1 MINLIPPE
9 GHVIM
14 KREYFLRVGA
24 TLLLLFSGVAV
35 LLAVA
40 QIPMYVLIDAQLKS
54 LDLEAS
60 QENKNEQ
67 ALKDAESEVKSIKE
81 ILAHIKATST
91 PITTSMV
98 IDEIENRA
106 PEHIFFKSFYIDAPQ
121 GVIEKAQIQGTA
133 PTRETLVQLKGLLE
147 ASDMFEKA
155 EVPISDL
162 ARDTDLPFAITVTL
176 KKNK

>member
-67 ALKDAESEVKSIKE
+67 ALKDAESEVRSIKE
-81 ILAHIKATST
+81 VLTQMKSTST
-91 PITTSMV
+91 PSTVSIV
-98 IDEIENRA
+98 IDEIEART
-106 PEHIFFKSFYIDAPQ
+106 PPSVLLKSFSIDASQ

-133 PTRETLVQLKGLLE
+133 PTREMLVQMKGLLE
-147 ASDMFEKA
+147 TSDMFEKA

-162 ARDTDLPFAITVTL
+162 ARETDLPFAVTVTL